1 MALSKT
7 SPIYIYTYVAHE
19 DERSLCLL
27 ELRSLFGI
35 DAELPIFK
43 SHVPIDP
50 SRSPFI
56 KDRLEVWY
64 EGGSVEEI
72 AIQVAEMPALQ
83 SSFKVLFVKTND
95 LPANE
100 KVSYEDER
108 EIERQV
114 GLRIK
119 GKADMRQPDQIFGI
133 ATMGGRWYFGPHAK
147 NRSVWLNHMD
157 KPRQYSMALP
167 TRIARAVANIAVPR
181 PDGISA
187 LDPCCGIGTVLVEA
201 LSMGIDMAGREI
213 NPLLAGGARE
223 NIAHFG
229 LQGEV
234 VLGPIA
240 EVSARYDAAVV
251 DLPYNHVS
259 KITAGEQQSILLH
272 ARRIADRVVV
282 VSIEPIDDML
292 TSVGLTISDR
302 GFVRKGA
309 FCRYILL
316 CE

>member
-7 SPIYIYTYVAHE
+7 PPFYIYTYATHE
-19 DERSLCLL
+19 DERSLCQL

-35 DAELPIFK
+35 DAELPVFK
-43 SHVPIDP
+43 SYVHIDP

-56 KDRLEVWY
+56 KERLEVLY
-64 EGGSVEEI
+64 EADSVENI
-72 AIQVAEMPALQ
+72 AIQVADMPALQ

-95 LPANE
+95 LPAN
-100 KVSYEDER
+100 KKITYADER

-119 GKADMRQPDQIFGI
+119 GKAKMRQPNEILGI
-133 ATMGGRWYFGPHAK
+133 VTMGGRWYFGPHTK

-187 LDPCCGIGTVLVEA
+187 IDPCCGIGTVLVEA
-201 LSMGIDMAGREI
+201 LSMGIDMTGREI
-213 NPLLAGGARE
+213 NPQLAGGARE
-223 NIAHFG
+223 NISHFG

-234 VLGPIA
+234 ALGPIA
-240 EVSARYDAAVV
+240 EVSTRYKAAVV

-259 KITAGEQQSILLH
+259 KITAGEQRSILMH

-282 VSIEPIDDML
+282 VSIEPIDDIL
-292 TSVGLTISDR
+292 TSVGFTISDR
-302 GFVRKGA
+302 GFVKKGA
-309 FCRYILL
+309 FCRYVLL

>member
-1 MALSKT
+1 M
-7 SPIYIYTYVAHE
+7 YIYTYAAHE
-19 DERSLCLL
+19 DEHSLCRL

-35 DAELPIFK
+35 DPDRPIFI
-43 SHVPIDP
+43 SPVQVDP

-56 KDRLEVWY
+56 KERLEVLY
-64 EGGSVEEI
+64 EGDSIEDI
-72 AIQVAEMPALQ
+72 ANQVAEMPATQ
-83 SSFKVLFVKTND
+83 ASFKVLFVKTND
-95 LPANE
+95 LPADG
-100 KVSYEDER
+100 KMTYEDQR

-114 GLRIK
+114 GMRVK
-119 GKADMRQPDQIFGI
+119 GRADMRQPDTVFGI
-133 ATMGGRWYFGPHAK
+133 ATLGGRWYFGSHAK
-147 NRSVWLNHMD
+147 NRSVWLDHME

-181 PDGISA
+181 PDGIKA
-187 LDPCCGIGTVLVEA
+187 VDPCCGIGTVLVEA
-201 LSMGIDMAGREI
+201 LSMGIDMVGREI

-240 EVSARYDAAVV
+240 EVYKSYDAAVV

-259 KITAGEQQSILLH
+259 KITAGEQQSILRH
-272 ARRIADRVVV
+272 ARRIAGRVVI

-292 TSVGLTISDR
+292 TAAGFSIRDR
-302 GFVRKGA
+302 GFVKKGA
-309 FCRYILL
+309 FCRYVIL